1 VISPLAPTRVEGRCI
16 RKGWLPFGAG
26 PRLLWAFAMGLV
38 WLIPAWVVPGLWV
51 AMFIW
56 DAAILF
62 LWAVDLFL
70 LPRPGDLEAT
80 RSWSGPLLLTRTG
93 SVTLEV
99 RLARRREIRISAV
112 DEAARSL
119 GAGVPLRQGLAEVGR
134 PAVMEYAIQ
143 PRERGAAR
151 MGKVYLRYRSFWGL
165 AERWAV
171 ADLSQTVNVFPDL
184 TSAREQAVYLTRSRH
199 SEMGQR
205 TRRQRGLGRE
215 FESLREYR
223 AGDEYRDVCWSA
235 TAKRDQVITRTWEA
249 ERSQSIWI
257 LLDCGRLLGARVETQ
272 GREFT
277 LSKLDYAVD
286 AAMALAEVAS
296 LSGDRTGLVSYGR
309 AVQGA
314 VPCGRGGGHL
324 GDFAE
329 ALAHARTE
337 LREANHWNAA
347 KVLLQKQQRRCLI
360 VWITDFAES
369 AALPEIVE
377 CAMHLTR
384 RHLVL
389 VAAIGQPDLVEMARR
404 IPATEGEMFRHA
416 AAQEIVQRREGLLGT
431 LRMSGVLALELEPER
446 LTVSVVNEYLEVK
459 ERNRI

>member
-1 VISPLAPTRVEGRCI
+1 VISPLAPAPVEARCGP
-16 RKGWLPFGAG
+16 KGWLPFGAG
-26 PRLLWAFAMGLV
+26 SRLLWLFAMGLV
-38 WLIPAWVVPGLWV
+38 WLVPAWVMPGFRAALL
-51 AMFIW
+51 IW

-62 LWAVDLFL
+62 LWVVDLLL
-70 LPRPGDLEAT
+70 LPRPTDLEVG
-80 RSWSGPLLLTRTG
+80 RSWDGPLLLTRKG

-99 RLARRREIRISAV
+99 RSAQGREMRVSIV

-119 GAGVPLRQGLAEVGR
+119 GAGVALLQGSVEAGR
-134 PAVMEYAIQ
+134 PAVMDYAIQ
-143 PRERGAAR
+143 PRERGEAR
-151 MGKVYLRYRSFWGL
+151 MGKAYLRYRSFWGL

-171 ADLSQTVNVFPDL
+171 ADLSQTVTVFPDL
-184 TSAREQAVYLTRSRH
+184 VRAREQAVYLTRNRRD
-199 SEMGQR
+199 EMGQR

-257 LLDCGRLLGARVETQ
+257 LLDCGRLLGTRVESQ

-286 AAMALAEVAS
+286 AAMALAEVAN

-309 AVQGA
+309 TVQRAVA
-314 VPCGRGGGHL
+314 CGRGGSHL
-324 GDFAE
+324 GDLAE
-329 ALAHARTE
+329 ALARARTE
-337 LREANHWNAA
+337 LREAHHWNAA
-347 KVLLQKQQRRCLI
+347 KVLLQKQQRRCLV

-389 VAAIGQPDLVEMARR
+389 VAAIGQPDLVQMARKV
-404 IPATEGEMFRHA
+404 PATESEMFRHA
-416 AAQEIVQRREGLLGT
+416 AAQEIVQRREGLLRT
-431 LRMSGVLALELEPER
+431 LRMSGVLALELEPEN